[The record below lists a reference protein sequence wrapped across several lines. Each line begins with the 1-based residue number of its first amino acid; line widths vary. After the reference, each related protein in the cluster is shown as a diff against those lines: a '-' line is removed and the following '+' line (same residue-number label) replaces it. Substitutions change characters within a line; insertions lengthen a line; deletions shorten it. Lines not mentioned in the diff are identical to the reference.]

1 MTVNRDEV
9 TQTRIRTTTFATTN
23 HHGHRSTPPP
33 AANQRGD
40 SSHFTV
46 KPHSGRRSHRHQPY
60 SSCVVFVSFRSGVM
74 RARRQELRQNP
85 SFLLVLIFFRFL
97 ALRYGKGELAP
108 SVGYLEGLVSW
119 KNRILFWY

>member
-46 KPHSGRRSHRHQPY
+46 KPHSGRRSHRHQPGSETY
-60 SSCVVFVSFRSGVM
+60 GLVM
-74 RARRQELRQNP
+74 
-85 SFLLVLIFFRFL
+85 LLVRACGTETFVPWTLLERAGVQRLNVLATLRFIYPYEEN
-97 ALRYGKGELAP
+97 AGC
-108 SVGYLEGLVSW
+108 VD
-119 KNRILFWY
+119 